1 MKLPK
6 FLQPKAAGV
15 PVTDG
20 FTFQDVQTFLQS
32 LGLAT
37 GDISA
42 DKLNSAT
49 YFACM
54 DIRCKAISTLPLRVM
69 KLDEDGG
76 SEQDRK
82 HYLSALLKYR
92 PNPYMSIVD
101 FLYAREF
108 MKLEYG
114 NAYVYAHMKRGQVAG
129 LYLLD
134 STRMTVYVDDA
145 GTIDKNGA
153 VWYFYTDKN
162 GKPYTFRHDQIVHLK
177 NHTKDGIVGTPVKR
191 YLAETIENEQYSSK
205 FINNYW
211 KNGVQGRAILQYTG
225 SKDTQEIEKMR
236 TTWEKVVAGIKNAGR
251 IIPVG
256 LGYEIKEFNPKL
268 VDSQFFELQGLT
280 IRHIANAFGVKMHQ
294 LNDLGRSTY
303 NNIESQNRNWLTDT
317 LQHELVQ
324 DESESTW
331 KLITQDDIEA
341 GYYLKYDLDSLL
353 RADILT
359 RYQAYEIGVRSGID
373 TPNEIRGLEGKKGLP
388 GGEKLIVNGAVIPLE
403 QAGAAYNLPEG
414 GETSVKV
421 PSS

>member
-1 MKLPK
+1 M
-6 FLQPKAAGV
+6 
-15 PVTDG
+15 TND

-32 LGLAT
+32 LGMSS

-69 KLDEDGG
+69 KRDVDGG
-76 SEQDRK
+76 SEQDRA
-82 HYLSALLKYR
+82 HYLSPLLQYR
-92 PNPYMSIVD
+92 PNPYMSMVD

-114 NAYVYAHMKRGQVAG
+114 NAYVYMHTRRGKIVG

-134 STRMTVYVDDA
+134 SARMQVWVDDA
-145 GTIDKNGA
+145 GIIDKTGA
-153 VWYFYTDKN
+153 VWYFYTDKA
-162 GKPYTFRHDQIVHLK
+162 GKPYTFKHEQIVHLK
-177 NHTKDGIVGTPVKR
+177 NHTKDGLIGHSVKR

-225 SKDTQEIEKMR
+225 SKDTAEIEKMR
-236 TTWEKVVAGIKNAGR
+236 TTWDKIVAGIKNAGR

-324 DESESTW
+324 CESESSW
-331 KLITQDDIEA
+331 KLLTPTELEA

-373 TPNEIRGLEGKKGLP
+373 TSNEVRALEGKKALP
-388 GGEKLIVNGAVIPLE
+388 GGDKLTVNGAVMPLE
-403 QAGAAYNLPEG
+403 LAGAAYKEPEG
-414 GETSVKV
+414 GD
-421 PSS
+421 